1 MSIIEQA
8 NQRAVEKQK
17 AQAYDNMQRASYE
30 EGLAR
35 DAYSQGAVDKTAELD
50 ALMNTYIPQMYD
62 PREFNI
68 GDRPTPPMEAID
80 YAIASDNPILPSPGT
95 GEAGLASRSR

>member
-1 MSIIEQA
+1 MIEDA

-17 AQAYDNMQRASYE
+17 AQAYDDMQRASYE

-35 DAYSQGAVDKTAELD
+35 DAYGQGAIDKTAELN
-50 ALMNTYIPQMYD
+50 ALMGTVIPQMYD
-62 PREFNI
+62 PKDFNI

-80 YAIASDNPILPSPGT
+80 YAIASDNPVLPSPNT
-95 GEAGLASRSR
+95 GDEGLASRSLR